1 MFGFESVTDLNN
13 YVDSVFSDNE
23 RLCSLSVDGEISGFK
38 RYPSGHCYFSLKDS
52 NSVVSCVMFRGS
64 AVKLDFE
71 PKDGQMVTLYG
82 KAGVYSQNGKYQLYV
97 YFVKLKGKGDLKEQF
112 EQMFKKLSNEGLFD
126 NAHKHKLPILPRRIG
141 VISSGAGAVIHDIIL
156 TLKRRNPYFDLLLY
170 PAAVQGEECATQ
182 VIEGIDFFANRQNV
196 DVIIIARGGGSYEDL
211 NGFNDEALARRIYN
225 CDIPIISAIGHEVD
239 YTICDYVADLRA
251 ATPTAAAELVMPK
264 FDDINAYIQNL
275 YFTLDSNMQHRLDNE
290 KKRVTSLKNHRALY
304 SPLYNVN
311 IQRSKLEMLIK
322 SLFSRGQSLLNEQ
335 IVSVEN
341 SKKL

>member
-196 DVIIIARGGGSYEDL
+196 DVIIIARGGEYK
-211 NGFNDEALARRIYN
+211 AL
-225 CDIPIISAIGHEVD
+225 
-239 YTICDYVADLRA
+239 
-251 ATPTAAAELVMPK
+251 
-264 FDDINAYIQNL
+264 
-275 YFTLDSNMQHRLDNE
+275 
-290 KKRVTSLKNHRALY
+290 
-304 SPLYNVN
+304 
-311 IQRSKLEMLIK
+311 
-322 SLFSRGQSLLNEQ
+322 
-335 IVSVEN
+335 
-341 SKKL
+341 